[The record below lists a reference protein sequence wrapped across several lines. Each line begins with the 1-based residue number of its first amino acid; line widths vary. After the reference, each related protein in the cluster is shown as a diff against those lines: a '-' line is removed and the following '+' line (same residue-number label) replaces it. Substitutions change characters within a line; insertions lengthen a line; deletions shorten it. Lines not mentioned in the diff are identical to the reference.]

1 MGYHTTIYTTE
12 DTYETL
18 LEFSRCSAG
27 SICSNS
33 TFSWWAAFLTFQ
45 NNPDYKAYFPDRW
58 VRGKPTPTIFTLPFT
73 QVIQLDN
80 IPDTPYLKSFRF

>member
-1 MGYHTTIYTTE
+1 MGYNTTIYTTE

-18 LEFSRCSAG
+18 IEFSRCSAG

-45 NNPDYKAYFPDRW
+45 NNPQYKAYFPDRW

-80 IPDTPYLKSFRF
+80 IPNTLYLKSFRF